1 MDIEKRPKWDI
12 ASTIEKGNQS
22 VSLVETYAAII
33 VPRLQPDEMAQHRAN
48 IQELSNRRAGQT
60 ENLVD
65 QKSKTLGQDE
75 AIAALYNTIM
85 SLRGIVKSNN
95 TATSEILKA
104 YGVGERNVQTVSG
117 VTAGA
122 NIIIAAYKAY
132 TAWSNQA
139 GIIEADITEI
149 QELSARVD
157 QAESAQGVSMYTK
170 KSKTMDKNT
179 LQRAI
184 EDEVTKLSAVGIH
197 ALKTKNPG
205 AAALFAGLIPGSSTK
220 PSNGSSNGNSD
231 NANTEPTND
240 PADPNLP
247 EN

>member
-1 MDIEKRPKWDI
+1 MENDKKPKWDI

-22 VSLVETYAAII
+22 VSLVETYAADI

-75 AIAALYNTIM
+75 AIASLYGSIM
-85 SLRGIVKSNN
+85 SLRGLVKSNN
-95 TATSEILKA
+95 TVTAEVLKA
-104 YGVGERNVQTVSG
+104 FGVGEKTSQTVNG
-117 VTAGA
+117 VMAVA
-122 NIIIAAYKAY
+122 NIVITAYKAN

-149 QELSARVD
+149 QELSSRVD
-157 QAESAQGVSMYTK
+157 QAESAQGASMFTK

-184 EDEVTKLSAVGIH
+184 EDEVTKLSALGIH
-197 ALKTKNPG
+197 VLKTKNPA
-205 AAALFAGLIPGSSTK
+205 AAALFAGLIPGSPAK
-220 PSNGSSNGNSD
+220 
-231 NANTEPTND
+231 PTNGTTGAFPTSVNEQITD
-240 PADPNLP
+240 AVS
-247 EN
+247 

>member
-1 MDIEKRPKWDI
+1 METDKKPKWDI

-22 VSLVETYAAII
+22 VSLVETYAADI

-75 AIAALYNTIM
+75 AIASLYGSIM
-85 SLRGIVKSNN
+85 SLRGLVKSNN
-95 TATSEILKA
+95 TVTAEILKA
-104 YGVGERNVQTVSG
+104 FGVGEKTSQTVNG
-117 VTAGA
+117 VTAAA
-122 NIIIAAYKAY
+122 NIVISAYKAN

-149 QELSARVD
+149 QELSSRVD
-157 QAESAQGVSMYTK
+157 QAESAQGASMFIK

-184 EDEVTKLSAVGIH
+184 EDEVTKLSALGVH
-197 ALKTKNPG
+197 VLKTKNPA
-205 AAALFAGLIPGSSTK
+205 AAALFAGLIPGSSAK
-220 PSNGSSNGNSD
+220 PSNGTTG
-231 NANTEPTND
+231 AFPTSVND
-240 PADPNLP
+240 QITDAVT
-247 EN
+247 

>member
-1 MDIEKRPKWDI
+1 MENDKKPKWDI

-22 VSLVETYAAII
+22 VSLVETYAADI

-65 QKSKTLGQDE
+65 QKSKTLGQEE
-75 AIAALYNTIM
+75 AIASLYGSIM
-85 SLRGIVKSNN
+85 SLRGLVKSNN
-95 TATSEILKA
+95 TVTAEVLKA
-104 YGVGERNVQTVSG
+104 FGVGEKTSQTVNG
-117 VTAGA
+117 VMAAA
-122 NIIIAAYKAY
+122 NIVITAYKAN

-149 QELSARVD
+149 QELSSRVD
-157 QAESAQGVSMYTK
+157 QAESAQGASMFTK

-184 EDEVTKLSAVGIH
+184 EDEVTKLSALGIH
-197 ALKTKNPG
+197 VLKTKNPA
-205 AAALFAGLIPGSSTK
+205 AAALFAGLIPGSPAKT
-220 PSNGSSNGNSD
+220 NGPANGTTAETLAS
-231 NANTEPTND
+231 EVK
-240 PADPNLP
+240 
-247 EN
+247 